1 MILFYTPDISDDFF
15 TLNEEES
22 RHCRTVLRLT
32 QGDSIYLTDG
42 KGTLYQAQ
50 IIDAQSRRVI
60 VEVTQKTEEYGKR
73 NYRVHMAVAPTKNIE
88 RFEWFLEKATEIGV
102 DEITPLLCEHSER
115 KQIRPD
121 RLEKVITSAVKQS
134 LKAYHPVIND
144 LADFRKFVNQNLNG
158 QRFLAHLEE
167 ENPILL
173 KNACIPGEDVTI
185 LIGPEGDFSPSELVM
200 AGNQNWKTVSLGSS
214 RLRTET
220 AAIAACH
227 TVYFINL

>member
-1 MILFYTPDISDDFF
+1 MILFYIPDISDDFF

-88 RFEWFLEKATEIGV
+88 R
-102 DEITPLLCEHSER
+102 
-115 KQIRPD
+115 
-121 RLEKVITSAVKQS
+121 
-134 LKAYHPVIND
+134 
-144 LADFRKFVNQNLNG
+144 
-158 QRFLAHLEE
+158 
-167 ENPILL
+167 
-173 KNACIPGEDVTI
+173 
-185 LIGPEGDFSPSELVM
+185 
-200 AGNQNWKTVSLGSS
+200 
-214 RLRTET
+214 
-220 AAIAACH
+220 
-227 TVYFINL
+227 